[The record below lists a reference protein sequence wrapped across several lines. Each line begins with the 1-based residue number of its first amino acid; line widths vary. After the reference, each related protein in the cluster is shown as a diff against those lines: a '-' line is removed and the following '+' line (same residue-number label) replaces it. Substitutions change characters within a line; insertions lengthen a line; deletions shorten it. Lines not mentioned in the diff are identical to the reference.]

1 MVRDT
6 PPSRYERKR
15 DGPKPERH
23 WFFFRLI
30 TAAALIFVGLETQA
44 QAQRKS
50 CPLTD
55 AQSQKA
61 VDAWAPIGN
70 FLATEPRCVNCH
82 GKVNPFVD
90 GVGLDSSGDF
100 DPAMPASV
108 IKHGG
113 GFQPHEHG
121 GAIDQGCKDCHD
133 NMAPQGD
140 GSPSVN
146 WTLAP
151 SFLSF
156 LDKDP
161 TTLCIQIKRAIHDAD
176 HFLGHLKNDNGATNF
191 AGTAF
196 LGTRG
201 LDADQYLDKDS
212 PTYVAPAPPSIT
224 HDAVMQMAQNW
235 LAAMGGKFQ
244 GDETCG
250 CELKHSKWSG
260 QIHYA
265 LDIKG
270 DDGHN
275 DLQEWS
281 NHELSKTDVT
291 VKDGFGAAQ
300 FYHDEK
306 HIAVNRQRA
315 LRGGAITYI
324 PNTSS
329 GAEASGAGMSVASV
343 EVEITPDQKN
353 YTVSP
358 TWIPVVIGKLHSYT
372 CIRDTCTP
380 GKDVDLGAGGM
391 VTISGPLQDPNH
403 LQGSST
409 DRKDNLGY
417 SHKGVRIETIRWDL
431 WRTAN

>member
-1 MVRDT
+1 
-6 PPSRYERKR
+6 
-15 DGPKPERH
+15 
-23 WFFFRLI
+23 
-30 TAAALIFVGLETQA
+30 
-44 QAQRKS
+44 
-50 CPLTD
+50 
-55 AQSQKA
+55 
-61 VDAWAPIGN
+61 
-70 FLATEPRCVNCH
+70 
-82 GKVNPFVD
+82 
-90 GVGLDSSGDF
+90 
-100 DPAMPASV
+100 
-108 IKHGG
+108 
-113 GFQPHEHG
+113 
-121 GAIDQGCKDCHD
+121 
-133 NMAPQGD
+133 
-140 GSPSVN
+140 
-146 WTLAP
+146 
-151 SFLSF
+151 
-156 LDKDP
+156 
-161 TTLCIQIKRAIHDAD
+161 
-176 HFLGHLKNDNGATNF
+176 
-191 AGTAF
+191 
-196 LGTRG
+196 
-201 LDADQYLDKDS
+201 
-212 PTYVAPAPPSIT
+212 
-224 HDAVMQMAQNW
+224 MQMAQNW

-306 HIAVNRQRA
+306 HMAVNRQRA